1 MTLSGGQVSLGVN
14 PDTRGFGAKL
24 ADGIMGE
31 SGGFGGI
38 GGKIA
43 GLIAGGIAAVGIGEG
58 LKKVFETGFDE
69 AKDAAAGTAQL
80 TAGIE
85 STGNAANVSVEG
97 LNNLA
102 SSIQDYSG
110 QTDDSIV
117 KSEQL
122 LLTFTNIKN
131 NGPDKIFDM
140 ATQASA
146 DMAAKMGGDASQSA
160 ILLGKALNDPV
171 KGISALQRV
180 GVSFTDSQKKAIDAM
195 VQTGDTAGAQKI
207 ILKELG
213 TEFGGAA
220 KAAGESFPGELQ
232 RAKRAFED
240 LSQGIVQGF
249 LPVFGPVL
257 EGAIELMHKITPAIS
272 EAGQA
277 VATKGAA
284 IGAALSGVY
293 DLLVKGDF
301 TSKFREAFHVEEDS
315 PIVDILLKVHDGFG
329 AALAAAQ
336 IFVGG
341 VKTGVSAAGDGI
353 LGTFAHVGNIIH
365 GAFWDAREAAGLF
378 FGALKTGTA
387 GEGSSAMVALAGT
400 IGASLHS
407 IFAQVGPLIPQILS
421 LASAFSPLHLIF
433 TAIAPVLPQI
443 LSLVTS
449 LAVALAGS
457 LGSALV
463 QLLPPLTQ
471 LAGTLARDLS
481 GAVIS
486 LLPTITQLATITAGV
501 LTQALQFI
509 VPILV
514 NVATWLTENAHLVIG
529 AVAAFM
535 AFKGVTEVMNIAK
548 LAQEGFAAASYGT
561 AGASY
566 ASSAAAKAGAIAYGL
581 MNSTLVTGVTGWW
594 ANTAAQLAN
603 SEGGLLAKAGI
614 LATAAASGIATAAQW
629 LWNAAMDANPI
640 GLLIVGIG
648 ALVAGII
655 WVATQTT
662 FFQDAWKVCV
672 DAIGA
677 AWNWLWNTVISPVIQ
692 FFVSGFNILAKAV
705 QDYWN
710 GWLHPVIMNIAG
722 IFTWLWNSILW
733 PIVELWLLAFTLI
746 GLGAKW
752 LWDNA
757 IQPVVNFIVAGFQFL
772 GSVVAWLW
780 TNAIQP
786 AINAVGDVFT
796 WLWNTIIMPI
806 VDFIVGYFQML
817 GAIAS
822 WLWSNAIQPAIQAI
836 GDVFN
841 WLWNSVISPIG
852 QWIGDA
858 IHTVGDVIG
867 KVFGAVGDTIRGAFD
882 GVVGFIKG
890 VINSVIDV
898 INGGIGSINGL
909 IDAVN
914 SIPGAPHFDHF
925 GAIPHL
931 ATGGTIRTP
940 GTALVG
946 ENGPELVTLPAGATV
961 YPHGTG
967 PGGTVNNFSI
977 TGATNTTAVAQTVMQ
992 YLTARKV

>member
-1 MTLSGGQVSLGVN
+1 MTLSGGQVSLGVH

-43 GLIAGGIAAVGIGEG
+43 GLIAGGIAAVGIGESI
-58 LKKVFETGFDE
+58 KKVFETGFDE

-80 TAGIE
+80 TAGIA

-102 SSIQDYSG
+102 SSIQGYSG

-131 NGPDKIFDM
+131 NGPDKIFDL
-140 ATQASA
+140 ATAASA
-146 DMAAKMGGDASQSA
+146 DMAAKMGGDASSNA

-171 KGISALQRV
+171 QGITALTRV
-180 GVSFTDSQKKAIDAM
+180 GVSFTQAQKDAIAAM
-195 VQTGDTAGAQKI
+195 VKTGDTAGAQKL
-207 ILKELG
+207 ILGELN

-240 LSQGIVQGF
+240 LTQGIVEKF
-249 LPVFGPVL
+249 LPIFGPAV
-257 EGAIELMHKITPAIS
+257 EGSIKLMQRITPAIG
-272 EAGQA
+272 EAAQA
-277 VATKGAA
+277 VAVKGAA
-284 IGAALSGVY
+284 IGNAISGVY

-301 TSKFREAFHVEEDS
+301 THSFKEAFHVEEDS
-315 PIVDILLKVHDGFG
+315 PVVVVLIKVHD
-329 AALAAAQ
+329 AAA
-336 IFVGG
+336 IAL
-341 VKTGVSAAGDGI
+341 KGI
-353 LGTFAHVGNIIH
+353 K
-365 GAFWDAREAAGLF
+365 DF
-378 FGALKTGTA
+378 FGGFKNGVDDVGSNQSVMAHWGATA
-387 GEGSSAMVALAGT
+387 YELLGKVEAVAKPV
-400 IGASLHS
+400 
-407 IFAQVGPLIPQILS
+407 FAAFKEVWAAVQPLIPQIFTLV
-421 LASAFSPLHLIF
+421 SAFSPLHLIF
-433 TAIAPVLPQI
+433 TALAPVLPQ
-443 LSLVTS
+443 LVSLLAS
-449 LAVALAGS
+449 LASTVAGTLGTALAKI
-457 LGSALV
+457 
-463 QLLPPLTQ
+463 LPPLTQ
-471 LAGTLARDLS
+471 LAGSLS
-481 GAVIS
+481 TQLTSAVIG
-486 LLPTITQLATITAGV
+486 LLPFITQLATIAAGV
-501 LTQALQFI
+501 LTQALQFL

-514 NVATWLTENAHLVIG
+514 NVATWMTENAHIVIG
-529 AVAAFM
+529 AIAAYMGFKAVSEVM
-535 AFKGVTEVMNIAK
+535 SIAKGV
-548 LAQEGFAAASYGT
+548 QEGFAAASYGA

-566 ASSAAAKAGAIAYGL
+566 ATSAAAKAGAIAYAI
-581 MNSTLVTGVTGWW
+581 MNSTVVTGIAGWW

-640 GLLIVGIG
+640 GLLVVGIG

-672 DAIGA
+672 AAIGL

-692 FFVSGFNILAKAV
+692 FFVNGFNILAKAV
-705 QDYWN
+705 QNYWD

-733 PIVELWLLAFTLI
+733 PIIKLWLLAFDLI
-746 GLGAKW
+746 SLGAQW
-752 LWDNA
+752 LWTNA
-757 IQPVVNFIVAGFQFL
+757 IQPVINYIVDYFKML
-772 GSVVAWLW
+772 GAVANWLW

-786 AINAVGDVFT
+786 AINAIGDAWN
-796 WLWNTIIMPI
+796 WLWSNVISPVI
-806 VDFIVGYFQML
+806 DSIVGYFQML
-817 GAIAS
+817 GSIAS
-822 WLWSNAIQPAIQAI
+822 WLWSNAIQPAISAI
-836 GDVFN
+836 GDVFS

-852 QWIGDA
+852 QWIGGA
-858 IHTVGDVIG
+858 IQNIGDTATRI
-867 KVFGAVGDTIRGAFD
+867 FGAMAAGMKGAFD
-882 GVVGFIKG
+882 GVAGGIKG
-890 VINSVIDV
+890 VINGVIDV
-898 INGGIGSINGL
+898 INGGVGTINSF
-909 IDAVN
+909 IDTVN
-914 SIPGAPHFDHF
+914 SIPGAPHFDHL
-925 GAIPHL
+925 GTIPHL

-946 ENGPELVTLPAGATV
+946 ENGPEIVSLPAGATV
-961 YPHGTG
+961 YPNGTG
-967 PGGTVNNFSI
+967 PQSAGNTFNVYE
-977 TGATNTTAVAQTVMQ
+977 ATNGTAVAQTVMQ